1 MIASLYAAV
10 ARRRREWYAA
20 HPEARH
26 RLRRPVI
33 SIGNIAAGGRG
44 KTPFTAAVSR
54 MLLELGERPAILSR
68 GYARTDADDGVVIVR
83 DALGIRADVAR
94 AGDEPFMLARQLP
107 GVVVLTSA
115 NRYLAGRLAEHQ
127 LGATVHVLDDG
138 FQHFQLDRDIDV
150 VLVSAEDLSS
160 TTFPKGRL
168 REPPDVLVAADALVA
183 VDGEVGA
190 GSHRAVFRAR
200 RINGAPVF
208 DGAVPPELEAV
219 FALAGVADP
228 QPFFSALESAG
239 LRLAGRAVFR
249 DHHAYSGRDLARI
262 FADAQAAGAGAIL
275 TTEKDYVRLLRYRP
289 FPMAVG
295 WLPLTMEPEPVA
307 DFKRWLATSMAS
319 ARDIVIG

>member
-68 GYARTDADDGVVIVR
+68 GYARTEADDGVVIVR

-115 NRYLAGRLAEHQ
+115 NRYLAGRLA
-127 LGATVHVLDDG
+127 
-138 FQHFQLDRDIDV
+138 
-150 VLVSAEDLSS
+150 
-160 TTFPKGRL
+160 
-168 REPPDVLVAADALVA
+168 DASLMTRYGGCCA
-183 VDGEVGA
+183 MI
-190 GSHRAVFRAR
+190 S
-200 RINGAPVF
+200 PVR
-208 DGAVPPELEAV
+208 
-219 FALAGVADP
+219 
-228 QPFFSALESAG
+228 PFTASRTRS
-239 LRLAGRAVFR
+239 
-249 DHHAYSGRDLARI
+249 YSP
-262 FADAQAAGAGAIL
+262 AGACAASKDIRNAGEGRSSAAVA
-275 TTEKDYVRLLRYRP
+275 TT
-289 FPMAVG
+289 
-295 WLPLTMEPEPVA
+295 
-307 DFKRWLATSMAS
+307 S
-319 ARDIVIG
+319 APRSRRRRTRVSESRR

>member
-1 MIASLYAAV
+1 
-10 ARRRREWYAA
+10 
-20 HPEARH
+20 
-26 RLRRPVI
+26 
-33 SIGNIAAGGRG
+33 
-44 KTPFTAAVSR
+44 
-54 MLLELGERPAILSR
+54 
-68 GYARTDADDGVVIVR
+68 VIVR

-107 GVVVLTSA
+107 GVIVLTSS

-150 VLVSAEDLSS
+150 VLVSAGDLVSA
-160 TTFPKGRL
+160 TFPKGRL
-168 REPPDVLVAADALVA
+168 REPPDVLVAADAVVA
-183 VDGEVGA
+183 VDGEVPA

-200 RINGAPVF
+200 RINSAPVF
-208 DGAVPPELEAV
+208 DGPIAALPAGV

-228 QPFFSALESAG
+228 QPFFSAVENAG

-249 DHHAYSGRDLARI
+249 DHHPYSTRDVSRI
-262 FADAQAAGAGAIL
+262 FTDAQAAGADAIV

-295 WLPLTMEPEPVA
+295 WLPLTMEPEPIVE
-307 DFKRWLATSMAS
+307 FKRWLARSIAS
-319 ARDIVIG
+319 TRDIVIG